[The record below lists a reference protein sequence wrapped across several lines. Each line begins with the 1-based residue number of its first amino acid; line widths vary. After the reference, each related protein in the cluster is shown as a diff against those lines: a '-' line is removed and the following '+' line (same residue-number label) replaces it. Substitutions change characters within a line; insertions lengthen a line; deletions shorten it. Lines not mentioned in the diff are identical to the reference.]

1 MTTNAIIA
9 RYAEVFLKRGR
20 RAYFVR
26 LLRDSL
32 RRQVSSVGPFK
43 VQDHHG
49 FLLVV
54 HRDAKGGAFPEFEV
68 DEGLDAALKRTFG
81 MVSYSPCQLVPREIS
96 VIEKAIHRIAAED
109 VKGAATFKVD
119 SSRSDKEFPLNSM
132 DLNCRLGA
140 IVADVSRVG
149 VRLKDPEVTVS
160 CRNMSRFAALYV
172 DVVRGHGGLPVGS
185 AGRVALLLSGGID
198 SPVAG
203 FLAMRRGCTVDAI
216 HFESAPYTTP
226 QARGKVVDLSRML
239 AAYERNLRLKV
250 VPFGAIQADLR
261 DNAPGK
267 LLVLLYR
274 RFMIRIATRL
284 AGELGALALVTGE
297 NLGQVASQTLENIAA
312 IEAVSS
318 LPVLRPLITWDKM
331 ETVALA
337 RSIGTYETSIL
348 PYDDCCSLF
357 VPRHPETAAQADVL
371 ENVETGFDVEKMVTE
386 AVAATETLEFRP
398 TSKCEP
404 SDP

>member
-20 RAYFVR
+20 RGYFVR
-26 LLRDSL
+26 RLKESL
-32 RRQVSSVGPFK
+32 KRQVSGAGPFK

-54 HRDAKGGAFPEFEV
+54 HQEAKGGTFPEFE
-68 DEGLDAALKRTFG
+68 LDDDLREALKRTFG
-81 MVSYSPCQLVPREIS
+81 IVSFSPCLMVPREIS
-96 VIEKAIHRIAAED
+96 GIEKAIQRIAVED

-132 DLNCRLGA
+132 DLNRRLGA
-140 IVADVSRVG
+140 IVADTSGVG

-160 CRNMSRFAALYV
+160 CRIMTRFAALYV
-172 DVVRGHGGLPVGS
+172 EVIRGHGGLPVGS
-185 AGRVALLLSGGID
+185 AGKVALLLSGGID

-203 FLAMRRGCTVDAI
+203 FLAMRRGCIVDAI
-216 HFESAPYTTP
+216 HFEAAPYTTP
-226 QARGKVVDLSRML
+226 QAREKVETLARHL
-239 AAYERNLRLKV
+239 AAYEAELRLKV

-261 DNAPGK
+261 DKAPAK

-274 RFMIRIATRL
+274 RFMVRIATRL
-284 AGELGALALVTGE
+284 ATELGCLALVTGE
-297 NLGQVASQTLENIAA
+297 NLGQVASQTLENMAA
-312 IEAVSS
+312 IETVTT
-318 LPVLRPLITWDKM
+318 LPVLRPLITYDKM

-357 VPRHPETAAQADVL
+357 VPRHPETAAQVDVL
-371 ENVETGFDVEKMVTE
+371 EKVETGFDVERMVTE
-386 AVAATETLEFRP
+386 AVAATETLEYPP
-398 TSKCEP
+398 TS
-404 SDP
+404 